1 MILNLGKLN
10 YVESLSVQRK
20 LNQLRNEGRIEDSMI
35 VVEHPEVYT
44 AGIHWV
50 PGAEADGLDVVKVE
64 RGGSI
69 TYHGPGQLITYYIV
83 NLKERNINVLNLI
96 NKIQECSI
104 KLLGMWGIG
113 ADPRLG
119 KETGIW
125 AGEKKIAS
133 IGLAVKGFSTLHG
146 CALNVSTDLS
156 NFYRI
161 QPCDFHPEVM
171 TSMERILKKPVDLD
185 KVKKQYM
192 DISQEKLG
200 MGEIIKNKGGFENL
214 NELLSG
220 TVL

>member
-1 MILNLGKLN
+1 MILNLGKMD
-10 YVESLSVQRK
+10 YAESLAVQRK
-20 LNQLRNEGRIEDSMI
+20 LNQLRNEGRIEDCMI
-35 VVEHPEVYT
+35 VVEHPDVYT
-44 AGIHWV
+44 AGIHWI
-50 PGAEADGLDVVKVE
+50 PGPETEGLDVIRVE

-104 KLLGMWGIG
+104 ELLGKWGIG

-125 AGEKKIAS
+125 TGKRKIAS

-156 NFYRI
+156 NFNRI
-161 QPCDFHPEVM
+161 HPCDFNPDVM
-171 TSMERILKKPVDLD
+171 TSMEEILGSQVDIA
-185 KVKKQYM
+185 KITMQYM
-192 DISQEKLG
+192 DLAREKLG
-200 MGEIIKNKGGFENL
+200 MGEIIKNKRDLEDL
-214 NELLSG
+214 NELLSE
-220 TVL
+220 TVP

>member
-1 MILNLGKLN
+1 MILNLGKMD
-10 YVESLSVQRK
+10 YAESLTVQRK
-20 LNQLRNEGRIEDSMI
+20 LNQLRNEGRIEDCMI
-35 VVEHPEVYT
+35 VVEHPDVYT
-44 AGIHWV
+44 AGIHWI
-50 PGAEADGLDVVKVE
+50 PGPETEGLDVIRVE

-104 KLLGMWGIG
+104 ELLGKWGIG

-125 AGEKKIAS
+125 TGKRKIAS

-156 NFYRI
+156 NFNRI
-161 QPCDFHPEVM
+161 HPCDFNPDVM
-171 TSMERILKKPVDLD
+171 TSMEEILGSQVDIA
-185 KVKKQYM
+185 KITMQYM
-192 DISQEKLG
+192 DLAREKLG
-200 MGEIIKNKGGFENL
+200 MGEIIKNKRDLEDL
-214 NELLSG
+214 NELLSE
-220 TVL
+220 TVP

>member
-1 MILNLGKLN
+1 MILDLGKMD
-10 YVESLSVQRK
+10 YVESLTVQRK
-20 LNQLRNEGRIEDSMI
+20 LNQLRNEGRIDDCMI
-35 VVEHPEVYT
+35 VVDHPGVYT

-50 PGAEADGLDVVKVE
+50 SGPETDGLDVIRVE

-96 NKIQECSI
+96 NGIQECSI
-104 KLLGMWGIG
+104 ELLDTWNIG
-113 ADPRLG
+113 AHPRLG

-125 AGEKKIAS
+125 AGERKIAS

-156 NFYRI
+156 NFNRI
-161 QPCDFHPEVM
+161 HPCDFNPEVM
-171 TSMERILKKPVDLD
+171 TSMEKILGKPVDLE
-185 KVKKQYM
+185 KIKEQYA
-192 DISQEKLG
+192 DIAQEKLG
-200 MGEIIKNKGGFENL
+200 MGEIIKNKGYLEDL
-214 NELLSG
+214 NELLSE